1 MDYPSN
7 VSAYYSAR
15 YGWILKLK
23 EDAISDVME
32 SGMPAELIEKL
43 GQRLKV
49 IGIAWNNNVKQIGS
63 NLN

>member
-1 MDYPSN
+1 M
-7 VSAYYSAR
+7 
-15 YGWILKLK
+15 K

-32 SGMPAELIEKL
+32 SGLPAELIEKL

-49 IGIAWNNNVKQIGS
+49 IGISWNNNVKQIGS